1 MPRFVVRFVP
11 RFVPRFVVWFVPR
24 FVVRCVPRFVVRFVP
39 WFVVRFWVR
48 GGRWSCMRKAVRYGF
63 LGLFA
68 LVFLYPFLLS
78 LATSFKS
85 RPDAAA
91 NAISPWPEHFDTRA
105 WSDVLLHSDFP
116 LWTFNSVL
124 VTVLAT
130 IARIFTASLAGYAL
144 ARLRWRG
151 QGLVFAGVVSIL
163 AVPPIVLTVP
173 RFLVLKEMSLLNSYA
188 GLVLPLAVDAMGI
201 FLMRQFFVDLPGELE
216 EAARIDGASI
226 FQAFWYIVLPLAR
239 PALLTLTILSFQGVW
254 NEFLMPLIVVRASPS
269 HWTLPFGLSTLGR
282 GGAGGQS
289 FDYPVMMAGSILT
302 IIPVAIVF
310 VVFQRFFVRGVASGG
325 VKG

>member
-1 MPRFVVRFVP
+1 MPFSLRRVLRYALLLGFAVVFI
-11 RFVPRFVVWFVPR
+11 
-24 FVVRCVPRFVVRFVP
+24 
-39 WFVVRFWVR
+39 
-48 GGRWSCMRKAVRYGF
+48 
-63 LGLFA
+63 
-68 LVFLYPFLLS
+68 YPFVLS
-78 LATSFKS
+78 LGTSFKS
-85 RPDAAA
+85 RPEVATHPV
-91 NAISPWPEHFDTRA
+91 SPWPRSFDLRA
-105 WSDVLLHSDFP
+105 WSDVLVHSDFP
-116 LWTFNSVL
+116 LWTFNSIL
-124 VTVLAT
+124 VTVAAT
-130 IARIFTASLAGYAL
+130 LGRVFIDSLAGYAL
-144 ARLRWRG
+144 ARLHFRG
-151 QGLVFAGVVSIL
+151 RGVLFAGIIAVL

-173 RFLVLKEMSLLNSYA
+173 RFLVLKELSLLNSYT
-188 GLVLPLAVDAMGI
+188 GLILPLAVDAMGI
-201 FLMRQFFVDLPGELE
+201 FLMRQFFAELPKELE

-226 FQAFWYIVLPLAR
+226 FQAYWHVVLPLAR

-310 VVFQRFFVRGVASGG
+310 IVFQRYFVRSVASSG

>member
-1 MPRFVVRFVP
+1 VLVR
-11 RFVPRFVVWFVPR
+11 R
-24 FVVRCVPRFVVRFVP
+24 
-39 WFVVRFWVR
+39 
-48 GGRWSCMRKAVRYGF
+48 ALRYG
-63 LGLFA
+63 LLIVFA
-68 LVFLYPFLLS
+68 VIFIYPFLLS
-78 LATSFKS
+78 LGTSFKS
-85 RPDAAA
+85 RPEVAAHST
-91 NAISPWPEHFDTRA
+91 SPWPRSFDLRA
-105 WSDVLLHSDFP
+105 WTDVLVHSDFP
-116 LWTFNSVL
+116 LWTFNSIL
-124 VTVLAT
+124 VTVTAT
-130 IARIFTASLAGYAL
+130 LGRVFIDSLAGYAL
-144 ARLRWRG
+144 ARLQFRG
-151 QGLVFAGVVSIL
+151 RGIVFAGIISVL

-188 GLVLPLAVDAMGI
+188 GLILPLAVDAMGI
-201 FLMRQFFVDLPGELE
+201 FLMRQFFVELPRELE

-226 FQAFWYIVLPLAR
+226 FQAYWHVVLPLAR

-282 GGAGGQS
+282 GGAGGQT

-310 VVFQRFFVRGVASGG
+310 IIFQRYFVRGIASSG

>member
-1 MPRFVVRFVP
+1 MRLSVR
-11 RFVPRFVVWFVPR
+11 RAA
-24 FVVRCVPRFVVRFVP
+24 
-39 WFVVRFWVR
+39 
-48 GGRWSCMRKAVRYGF
+48 MYAF
-63 LGLFA
+63 LVLFA
-68 LVFLYPFLLS
+68 LVFIYPFVLS
-78 LATSFKS
+78 AATSFKT
-85 RPDAAA
+85 RPDVAT
-91 NAISPWPEHFDTRA
+91 NPVLPWPQEFSTRA
-105 WSDVLLHSDFP
+105 WSNLFLHSDFP

-130 IARIFTASLAGYAL
+130 LGRIFIDSLAGYSL
-144 ARLRWRG
+144 ARLQWRG
-151 QGLVFAGVVSIL
+151 RGLVFAGILAVL

-201 FLMRQFFVDLPGELE
+201 FLMKQFFEGMPKELE
-216 EAARIDGASI
+216 EAARIDGANI
-226 FQAFWYIVLPLAR
+226 FQAYWHVVLPLAR
-239 PALLTLTILSFQGVW
+239 PALITLTILSFQGVW

-269 HWTLPFGLSTLGR
+269 HWTLPFGLSTLGK

-302 IIPVAIVF
+302 IIPVAIIF
-310 VVFQRFFVRGVASGG
+310 VVFQRFFVRGVAASG

>member
-1 MPRFVVRFVP
+1 MPFSLRRVLRYALLAGFAVVFI
-11 RFVPRFVVWFVPR
+11 
-24 FVVRCVPRFVVRFVP
+24 
-39 WFVVRFWVR
+39 
-48 GGRWSCMRKAVRYGF
+48 
-63 LGLFA
+63 
-68 LVFLYPFLLS
+68 YPFVLS
-78 LATSFKS
+78 LGTSFKS
-85 RPDAAA
+85 RPEVAAHPV
-91 NAISPWPEHFDTRA
+91 SPWPRSFDLRA
-105 WSDVLLHSDFP
+105 WSDVLVHSDFP
-116 LWTFNSVL
+116 LWTFNSIF
-124 VTVLAT
+124 VTVAAT
-130 IARIFTASLAGYAL
+130 LGRVFIDSLAGYAL
-144 ARLRWRG
+144 ARLHFRG
-151 QGLVFAGVVSIL
+151 RGVLFAGIIAVL

-173 RFLVLKEMSLLNSYA
+173 RFLVLKELSLLNSYT
-188 GLVLPLAVDAMGI
+188 GLILPLAVDAMGI
-201 FLMRQFFVDLPGELE
+201 FLMRQFFAELPKELE

-226 FQAFWYIVLPLAR
+226 FQAYWHVVLPLAR

-310 VVFQRFFVRGVASGG
+310 IVFQRYFVRGVASSG